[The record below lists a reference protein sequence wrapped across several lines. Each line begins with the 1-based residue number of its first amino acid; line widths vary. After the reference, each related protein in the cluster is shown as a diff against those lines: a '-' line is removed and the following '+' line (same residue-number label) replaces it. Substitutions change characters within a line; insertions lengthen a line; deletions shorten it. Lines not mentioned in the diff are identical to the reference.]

1 MYTSFTSHT
10 YHFSPPFV
18 FLSLS
23 KKKLLSLSLSLSD
36 DEPVSTALL
45 SLFSSFFLLIEF
57 RLIEASIR
65 VCSAGNWRRRGARA
79 RERQKTEQEEKV
91 HNAEAKES
99 SGEHHLASQLGDEVG
114 KVYARTQEYA

>member
-1 MYTSFTSHT
+1 M
-10 YHFSPPFV
+10 

-65 VCSAGNWRRRGARA
+65 VCSAGNWTRSERE
-79 RERQKTEQEEKV
+79 RERQETEQEEKV